1 MSSPS
6 LSAQQQRTPEPQ
18 PPGVDP
24 TPSVKSSTGPTSSNT
39 TISVSST
46 PSNPAS
52 STNNTA
58 AAAASN
64 SVAPNGALPSSGSTT
79 APKASTRHRPPML
92 KLENKSNLK
101 TSPPTGGSSSGF
113 AGVNLS
119 HLNRNSATTTTTLLS
134 ANPTP
139 STGVFP
145 ALRTPKDI
153 VLQDIAV
160 QCISPALPSFGSSVM
175 DAMARSKTIQ
185 EEQRKL
191 IAERRRLNGDSD
203 NDADDDDAKNNQTEK
218 QIIVSENSNVIIESV
233 PTPTET
239 RLQYHP
245 SALKDHNRKPRPKKI
260 ELFPYHKGPS
270 IRSAPIINNAAA
282 AARRVYVQP
291 PHRSGG
297 PQQQQQQL
305 QQLQQQQHFGG
316 RASLARQWPI
326 REEELSDDSDESM
339 RDPEDAALSDSDVE
353 TKAIA
358 EEDELMAA
366 RRKRKREK
374 TFAKLVQ
381 SAVDVAGA
389 PKPRPLA
396 VHHPVPHQALPQ
408 PHQPQAPQEKL
419 GRDRKRQ
426 RFLELCG
433 ELWDMFNE

>member
-1 MSSPS
+1 
-6 LSAQQQRTPEPQ
+6 
-18 PPGVDP
+18 
-24 TPSVKSSTGPTSSNT
+24 
-39 TISVSST
+39 
-46 PSNPAS
+46 
-52 STNNTA
+52 
-58 AAAASN
+58 
-64 SVAPNGALPSSGSTT
+64 
-79 APKASTRHRPPML
+79 ML

-101 TSPPTGGSSSGF
+101 TSPPTGGSGL

-145 ALRTPKDI
+145 SLRTPKDI

-185 EEQRKL
+185 EEQRRL

-203 NDADDDDAKNNQTEK
+203 NDGDDVNDDETKSQTEK

-239 RLQYHP
+239 RLQYNP

-291 PHRSGG
+291 PHARGG
-297 PQQQQQQL
+297 PQQHL
-305 QQLQQQQHFGG
+305 GG
-316 RASLARQWPI
+316 RAPLARQWPI
-326 REEELSDDSDESM
+326 REEEFSDDSDESM

-366 RRKRKREK
+366 SRKRKREK

-396 VHHPVPHQALPQ
+396 VHHPVPHQAHKPPQ
-408 PHQPQAPQEKL
+408 PEKL
-419 GRDRKRQ
+419 HVGPDRKRQ

>member
-1 MSSPS
+1 
-6 LSAQQQRTPEPQ
+6 
-18 PPGVDP
+18 
-24 TPSVKSSTGPTSSNT
+24 
-39 TISVSST
+39 
-46 PSNPAS
+46 
-52 STNNTA
+52 
-58 AAAASN
+58 
-64 SVAPNGALPSSGSTT
+64 
-79 APKASTRHRPPML
+79 ML
-92 KLENKSNLK
+92 KLENQSNLK
-101 TSPPTGGSSSGF
+101 TSPQTGGSSSGF

-191 IAERRRLNGDSD
+191 IAERLRLNGDSD
-203 NDADDDDAKNNQTEK
+203 NDADDDDDDAKNQTEK
-218 QIIVSENSNVIIESV
+218 QIIVSENSNIIIESV

-239 RLQYHP
+239 RLQYNP

-291 PHRSGG
+291 PYRRGG
-297 PQQQQQQL
+297 PQQQQQQHL
-305 QQLQQQQHFGG
+305 GG

-381 SAVDVAGA
+381 SAVDVTGA
-389 PKPRPLA
+389 PKPRPQMLA
-396 VHHPVPHQALPQ
+396 VHNPVPHQTQQLPQ
-408 PHQPQAPQEKL
+408 PHQSQAQQQKLHL

>member
-1 MSSPS
+1 MSLLSPS
-6 LSAQQQRTPEPQ
+6 SQQQRTPEPQ
-18 PPGVDP
+18 QSGGDP
-24 TPSVKSSTGPTSSNT
+24 TSLAQPSNGPTSSNNT
-39 TISVSST
+39 TPAPSAGINATNSTKSTGITTVSAATPSTAAMADGTVPNLSTGSST
-46 PSNPAS
+46 
-52 STNNTA
+52 
-58 AAAASN
+58 
-64 SVAPNGALPSSGSTT
+64 TT
-79 APKASTRHRPPML
+79 ASKASTRHRPPML

-101 TSPPTGGSSSGF
+101 TSPSTGSSSSGF

-119 HLNRNSATTTTTLLS
+119 HFNRNSATTTTTLLS

-203 NDADDDDAKNNQTEK
+203 NDGEDLENQTEK
-218 QIIVSENSNVIIESV
+218 QIIVSENANIIIETV

-239 RLQYHP
+239 RLQYTP
-245 SALKDHNRKPRPKKI
+245 STLKDQNRKARPKNI

-291 PHRSGG
+291 QYRRGG
-297 PQQQQQQL
+297 PHQQQQQYPIG
-305 QQLQQQQHFGG
+305 HKTPV
-316 RASLARQWPI
+316 RQWPI

-358 EEDELMAA
+358 EEDELVAA
-366 RRKRKREK
+366 RRKRKREQ

-381 SAVDVAGA
+381 SVSGVTDAS
-389 PKPRPLA
+389 KPRPHGLA
-396 VHHPVPHQALPQ
+396 AHYPVQQ
-408 PHQPQAPQEKL
+408 QQKQSQNQQKL
-419 GRDRKRQ
+419 SVKPDHKRQ